1 MRKHRSYAVSQEYK
15 IMVVDDEEGIVDV
28 VTAMLRRAGYW
39 CCGFTDPLAA
49 LDELEREHYDLL
61 ILDYFMQ
68 PMQGDKVVERI
79 RQNNYELY
87 ILLLTGHKELAPP
100 VSTLKSLAIQGYCE
114 KGDRTDQLE
123 LLVESGIKSIE
134 QMRTIKRFQEGL
146 NSILGAVP
154 KIYQLQPIGN
164 ILEEILRQILPLVKG
179 QDAFILVD
187 EFPYE
192 EKPPCDTDS
201 LANASV
207 GAEDA
212 EGKSAAFAGVSAT
225 RPPAAVPAGSASAV
239 VPAGSAPVAVP
250 AYGAPAALPISAPD
264 DRKSIFCGIGAYR
277 GSVGSF
283 AESLDHELMEAIG
296 RARSS
301 RMRTQAPGGVIFPLC
316 GEGGHALGVLY
327 AGLGDGQ
334 KPGAADDSLKL
345 LEIYAHQVASSLSNA
360 FLHSLVN
367 TKNEELHETY
377 TQLKERYMETV
388 EVLRLAVDAKDEYT
402 RGHSDRVSALSV
414 RMGRA
419 LGLDEVALERLR
431 VAGLFHDIGKIGTA
445 DDILLKNSSLT
456 DAEYAEIKRHPV
468 KGAMILSA
476 VSMFEGIVPAVR
488 HHHERYDGTGY
499 PDGIAGE
506 DIELD
511 ARILAVADALDA
523 MTSDRQYRAHLS
535 FDDALDQLRAGSG
548 TQFDPKIVA
557 CMLNLAETDPHSLG
571 IEIR

>member
-1 MRKHRSYAVSQEYK
+1 MRKHRGYAVSQEYK

-28 VTAMLRRAGYW
+28 VVAMLRRAGYW
-39 CCGFTDPLAA
+39 CCGFTDSLQA
-49 LDELEREHYDLL
+49 LEELEKEHYDLL

-68 PMQGDKVVERI
+68 PLQGDKVVERI
-79 RQNNYELY
+79 RQSNYELY

-100 VSTLKSLAIQGYCE
+100 VNTLKSLAIQGYCE

-164 ILEEILRQILPLVKG
+164 ILEEILRQILPLVHG

-192 EKPPCDTDS
+192 DESFRRADK
-201 LANASV
+201 
-207 GAEDA
+207 
-212 EGKSAAFAGVSAT
+212 AAFADNG
-225 RPPAAVPAGSASAV
+225 AAVPDGRQALQDGESALSGGEQGLQGNGSSLSGGEPAPQVGGLAPQGASA
-239 VPAGSAPVAVP
+239 ANG
-250 AYGAPAALPISAPD
+250 
-264 DRKSIFCGIGAYR
+264 RKSIFCGIGSYA

-296 RARSS
+296 QARSTCK
-301 RMRTQAPGGVIFPLC
+301 RTKASGGVIFPLC
-316 GEGGHALGVLY
+316 SERARSLGVLY
-327 AGLGDGQ
+327 VGSDALAAS
-334 KPGAADDSLKL
+334 GASADDSLQL
-345 LEIYAHQVASSLSNA
+345 LEIYAHQAASSVNNA

-377 TQLKERYMETV
+377 AQLKERYMETV

-414 RMGRA
+414 RIGRA
-419 LGLDEVALERLR
+419 LGFDDDSLERLR
-431 VAGLFHDIGKIGTA
+431 VAGLFHDVGKIGTA

-456 DAEYAEIKRHPV
+456 DEEYDEIKRHPV

-476 VSMFEGIVPAVR
+476 VSMFESIVPAVR

-506 DIELD
+506 AIELD

-523 MTSDRQYRAHLS
+523 MTSDRQYRSHLS
-535 FDDALDQLRAGSG
+535 FDDALAQLREGAG

-557 CMLNLAETDPHSLG
+557 CVLNLAETDPLSLG